1 MKLNS
6 DLSCPGVSYPGRQK
20 VSEIVA
26 ELQRQARCYKDFV
39 LPTKRMQLV
48 TVDDGVALRFE
59 TPQTG
64 KRGNVL
70 PMSRR
75 ALLQLWGWLGL
86 PINSRLYKRL
96 TSGYES
102 GSGKDHSRFWGTLCA
117 LTNDH
122 FKIISS
128 NRLVRTLQRPDGEWY
143 IRAILSDKYRIIPND
158 QLFMAIADKLKS
170 VGAEIWDA
178 RLSEDIFYLYAVAPG
193 ISAQIRTDR
202 TFKGDERWIG
212 DEGDSVNAAFM
223 TKNSETGQGGCE
235 VCPAVVTSV
244 RRTYSVRQ
252 NVLTLRHLGRAHA
265 ADEMLSAST
274 IRDMNQIVYKQVRD
288 YCASTFNPD
297 KFQEIIDKLNDA
309 TQDEL
314 EDPVKAAEAVRIVFD
329 LSEERQDAIL
339 KWMNATGD
347 NSRYGLAQA
356 VAREAGENPK
366 LRADEA
372 ADLEQVSAKLIE
384 DFTAVK
390 LARTWKTKAESEA
403 NKAALRATKKQI
415 KEEAV
420 SPNGS
425 VGMGDIGF

>member
-1 MKLNS
+1 MKLNP
-6 DLSCPGVSYPGRQK
+6 DLSAPGVSYPGRQK
-20 VSEIVA
+20 ISAVVA

-39 LPTKRMQLV
+39 LPTKKLQLV
-48 TVDDGVALRFE
+48 TVEDGVALRFE

-75 ALLQLWGWLGL
+75 ALLQLWSWVGL
-86 PINSRLYKRL
+86 PLNSRLYKRL
-96 TSGYES
+96 TTGYET
-102 GSGKDHSRFWGTLCA
+102 GSGKQRDRFWGTLCS
-117 LTNDH
+117 LVNDH
-122 FKIISS
+122 FKVLAV
-128 NRLVRTLQRPDGEWY
+128 NKLVRTLQRPDGEWY

-193 ISAQIRTDR
+193 ISAQIRADR
-202 TFKGDERWIG
+202 TFKGDRWIG
-212 DEGDSVNAAFM
+212 DEGDAVNAAFM

-235 VCPAVVTSV
+235 VCPAVVTKV
-244 RRTYSVRQ
+244 KRTFTVRQ
-252 NVLTLRHLGRAHA
+252 NVLTLRHLGSAHA

-297 KFQEIIDKLNDA
+297 KFQEIIDKINDA

-314 EDPVKAAEAVRIVFD
+314 EDPAKAAEAVRIVFD

-339 KWMNATGD
+339 KWLNASGD
-347 NSRYGLAQA
+347 VSRYGLAQA
-356 VAREAGENPK
+356 VAREASDNPK
-366 LRADEA
+366 LSADEA
-372 ADLEQVSAKLIE
+372 VDLEQASAKLIE

-403 NKAALRATKKQI
+403 NKAALRATKKQVR
-415 KEEAV
+415 EEAV
-420 SPNGS
+420 SSNGS